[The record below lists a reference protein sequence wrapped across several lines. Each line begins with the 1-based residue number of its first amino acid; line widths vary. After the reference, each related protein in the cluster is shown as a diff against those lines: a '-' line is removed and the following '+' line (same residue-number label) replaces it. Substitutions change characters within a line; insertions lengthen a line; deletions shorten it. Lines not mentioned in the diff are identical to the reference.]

1 MNRRLVPSPACVM
14 ATGRRGFR
22 FGKARTVF
30 SGSGEVSTG
39 SAANKGAAI
48 RNTSVARRNC
58 RLKSMASKGM
68 GSGNWGTDIIAGG
81 GGVRYWRQS
90 SKSHTEGRRR
100 TMEGEECLPPELIE
114 RLPAERRMFVRW
126 AE

>member
-14 ATGRRGFR
+14 TTGRRGLR

-81 GGVRYWRQS
+81 GGVRYWQS
-90 SKSHTEGRRR
+90 
-100 TMEGEECLPPELIE
+100 ELNDYE
-114 RLPAERRMFVRW
+114 AG
-126 AE
+126 ASG